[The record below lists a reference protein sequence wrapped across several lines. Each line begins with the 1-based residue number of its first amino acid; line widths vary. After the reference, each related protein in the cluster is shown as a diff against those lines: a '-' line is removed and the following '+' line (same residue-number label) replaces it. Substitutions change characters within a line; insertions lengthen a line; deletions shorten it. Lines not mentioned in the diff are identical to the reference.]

1 MANKDYDKAMDGAE
15 VTQAKSYN
23 PSEKDAKVVKYMEK
37 MFQDA
42 RRARAHKVPRWR
54 RNEELYNGDFFK
66 PFKLPKY
73 KTRIVAN
80 SIHSIVETVY
90 SILTD
95 RAPKVDIMPKMEE
108 QVDSAR
114 KAQEA
119 VESEMR
125 KSKALRAVNGMK
137 RDGLVYGNGFLKL
150 TYTEGKLEYS
160 VPDIYT
166 VFVDP
171 LATNVEDAKCVIF
184 ASPTYVKDVRDM
196 YENGKAVQAEGKLDE
211 YKSFVKSQSDGQGL
225 GQATTAS
232 GTQVS
237 GPLAATGSADRT
249 GHSQASSNSVTDV
262 RTDFMELG
270 PTDEMSEKEVFG
282 GQVLLK
288 ECWHYLDDKLYI
300 TTWAGKVL
308 LQHSEAPTDFIPLLN
323 FKNYADEHTFWGK
336 GEPEVVEPLA
346 VGTAILLSQS
356 LDNIIYHG
364 NPAWVMSKSLSKT
377 PGNRPSDK
385 PGQVF
390 WTNGPH
396 EMIQR
401 LPAGNMSSSNLPLAQ
416 YMMQLTDTISGVHDI
431 TQGRNPSG
439 VTAAKA
445 ISALQEASQ
454 QIIRAKEREVGSDAI
469 VELYKKTLS
478 ILVNNYE
485 EAIVIRK
492 VNATGYEFEKLQ
504 PYDLDDDMD
513 FKYIPGSSMPESR
526 AQRIDQALEYV
537 QLGLLSPEQFW
548 RWHEKDISRDILEE
562 MIEQKRMAQEA
573 QEADME
579 ILNNSTDENEIME
592 ALLRKQAQMGAVPE
606 EEKEK

>member
-1 MANKDYDKAMDGAE
+1 MATKDYDKAVPNDADI
-15 VTQAKSYN
+15 TQVKGHN

-37 MFQDA
+37 MFEDA
-42 RRARAHKVPRWR
+42 KRARAHKVPRWR

-95 RAPKVDIMPKMEE
+95 RPPKVDIMPKVEE
-108 QVDSAR
+108 QVDSAK

-125 KSKALRAVNGMK
+125 KSKANRAVNGMK

-150 TYTEGKLEYS
+150 TYNEGKLEYS
-160 VPDIYT
+160 VPDVYT

-184 ASPTYVKDVRDM
+184 ANPTYVKDVRGM
-196 YENGKAVQAEGKLDE
+196 FENGKAVQAEGKLDE

-225 GQATTAS
+225 GQTTTAS
-232 GTQVS
+232 GTGTAGGS
-237 GPLAATGSADRT
+237 TETGV
-249 GHSQASSNSVTDV
+249 ASTDV

-336 GEPEVVEPLA
+336 GEPEIVEPLA

-492 VNATGYEFEKLQ
+492 TNATGYEFDKLQ
-504 PYDLDDDMD
+504 PYDLDEDMD
-513 FKYIPGSSMPESR
+513 FKYVPGSSMPESR

-537 QLGLLSPEQFW
+537 QIGLLSPEQFW
-548 RWHEKDISRDILEE
+548 RWHDKDISRDILEE
-562 MIEQKRMAQEA
+562 MIEQKKMAQEA

-579 ILNNSTDENEIME
+579 VLNNSTDENEIME

-606 EEKEK
+606 EEQEK